1 MSLWKAGSS
10 SWWGLMEC
18 CFVSLA
24 ELAACLGCCAAH
36 QPPAP
41 RSEGRDAL
49 CASIPLL
56 LLVAVGCSEH
66 LTVASYSVL
75 PKYGC
80 TEARLAHV
88 PSLPLCVHCLG
99 HILGVLLHALG
110 ESSAMTTASVIPSV
124 SVTPSALGWLSDGG
138 VSPCTTTS
146 SLLHGDPSLPAGAL
160 SPSSRSA
167 EWEQGQIGTR
177 HTPAFSSPCL
187 PSPPPFSFSLEIQVM
202 PGIRAPWTAEEQWLN
217 CLPSIRQ
224 SGLGLFYSPPTHSA
238 AHRVLSAPSLTLL
251 KCRSWCAPLHAG
263 DLGGGGGE
271 GLPLLGTHR
280 LPAVPAAETLQE
292 GIVLSRLRSSRCS
305 GWDQAQIRR
314 SINPPLSCNVLR
326 IFRGRARKAPAP
338 GLSARQG

>member
-24 ELAACLGCCAAH
+24 ELAACQGCCAAH

-80 TEARLAHV
+80 TGARLAHV

-99 HILGVLLHALG
+99 HILGVLLHAPG

-224 SGLGLFYSPPTHSA
+224 SGLGLFYSPPHTLRCPQGAVSA
-238 AHRVLSAPSLTLL
+238 LFNPPEMQVLVCSPACWGSGG
-251 KCRSWCAPLHAG
+251 R
-263 DLGGGGGE
+263 GGGG
-271 GLPLLGTHR
+271 
-280 LPAVPAAETLQE
+280 
-292 GIVLSRLRSSRCS
+292 S
-305 GWDQAQIRR
+305 
-314 SINPPLSCNVLR
+314 
-326 IFRGRARKAPAP
+326 APAWHP
-338 GLSARQG
+338 QIASCSCC